1 MTEESKTMGR
11 GKREM
16 KRIENLNSEQSTFS
30 KRRNG
35 WLKKAKELSVLCEAK
50 VAVIVFSSTGK
61 LYEFS
66 STSMKNT
73 HTRYCKGVD
82 LEWLELSPDE
92 HEIENAHRAKVN
104 ALKDEVSQL
113 RLTCLQMMGQQLD
126 RLIFKELRHLER
138 QLSEGLLSVEDK
150 KSLKIYRLHFLSFY
164 IKCSDFCQVQMIIEE
179 NEKLQ
184 KKELQRSSSLSKSTL
199 LEFNPFERRFSVART
214 AQTASNDGRE
224 KEEESDNDIS
234 KRKASKSES
243 MCNNSESQVGSE

>member
-1 MTEESKTMGR
+1 MGR

-92 HEIENAHRAKVN
+92 HEIEKQNAHRAKVN

-150 KSLKIYRLHFLSFY
+150 K
-164 IKCSDFCQVQMIIEE
+164 VQMIIEE

-184 KKELQRSSSLSKSTL
+184 KKWRSFNEVHHCQNQHCWSLIHSKGDSLLQELPKL
-199 LEFNPFERRFSVART
+199 LAMMEERRKKKVIMIF
-214 AQTASNDGRE
+214 Q
-224 KEEESDNDIS
+224 
-234 KRKASKSES
+234 
-243 MCNNSESQVGSE
+243 